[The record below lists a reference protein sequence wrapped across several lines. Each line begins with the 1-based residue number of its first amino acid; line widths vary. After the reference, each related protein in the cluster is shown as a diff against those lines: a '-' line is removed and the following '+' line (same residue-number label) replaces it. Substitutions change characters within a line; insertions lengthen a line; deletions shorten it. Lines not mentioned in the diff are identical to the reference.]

1 MLMEMIIVS
10 RFKGLKEWT
19 EAVNSLNESCRRLDM
34 YLAQA
39 NQDSKKVWLTIEDAK
54 LAKKCARYVAGYL
67 ADDEEARMVW
77 KFADKLSERIEQAE
91 GK

>member
-1 MLMEMIIVS
+1 MS

-19 EAVNSLNESCRRLDM
+19 NAVESLYESCQRLDR
-34 YLAQA
+34 YLAQVD
-39 NQDSKKVWLTIEDAK
+39 QDSKKVWLSIEDAK

-77 KFADKLSERIEQAE
+77 RFADKLSERIEQAE

>member
-1 MLMEMIIVS
+1 MS
-10 RFKGLKEWT
+10 KFKGLKEWT
-19 EAVNSLNESCRRLDM
+19 EAVNSLNESCQQLNR
-34 YLAQA
+34 YFAQVE
-39 NQDSKKVWLTIEDAK
+39 QDSKKVWLTIEDAK

-77 KFADKLSERIEQAE
+77 RFADKLSERIEQAE